1 MRTRKKAIWNSETG
15 NDGITN
21 LPHMPHA
28 VCSSRSAA
36 ELYAASAQALA
47 EAAAEGLVLLRS
59 SSSLSGYRGVLRD
72 SQSTVGLKN
81 PYRAQA
87 SLLAPLGRT

>member
-1 MRTRKKAIWNSETG
+1 VRPTPYLRN
-15 NDGITN
+15 
-21 LPHMPHA
+21 MPHA

>member
-1 MRTRKKAIWNSETG
+1 
-15 NDGITN
+15 
-21 LPHMPHA
+21 MPHA

-87 SLLAPLGRT
+87 SLLAPLGRTWRALHTPHTHHHRRYGAAVAA